1 METDLGVERS
11 GMTPSSGDL
20 THLLDL
26 YQWGI
31 SSLQRLLVTRLWA
44 DMDLTGLSLTSPWPH
59 STLGWK

>member
-1 METDLGVERS
+1 MVETDLRITRT
-11 GMTPSSGDL
+11 GMRLSSGDL

-44 DMDLTGLSLTSPWPH
+44 DMDLTGLSLTSPRPH
-59 STLGWK
+59 STLG

>member
-1 METDLGVERS
+1 
-11 GMTPSSGDL
+11 MTPSSGEL

-44 DMDLTGLSLTSPWPH
+44 DMDLTGLSLTSPRPH
-59 STLGWK
+59 STLG